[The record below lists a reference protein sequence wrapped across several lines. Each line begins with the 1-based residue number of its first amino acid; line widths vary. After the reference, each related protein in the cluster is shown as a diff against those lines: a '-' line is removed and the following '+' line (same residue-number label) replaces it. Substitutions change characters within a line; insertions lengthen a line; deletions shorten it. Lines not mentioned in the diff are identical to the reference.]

1 MLPSREKFSVLIVD
15 DEEYICQMMKTMLSG
30 FGSIE
35 TIITCNTSQLAI
47 QKLHNQE
54 FDIIILD
61 NHMPNRLGLELIK
74 IIINFKNVKAK
85 QIIFMS
91 GMMEDTEVVTAIKMG
106 VKHFLIKPFTRDR
119 LNMAFKKV
127 LNPPKK
133 KKRQKP

>member
-1 MLPSREKFSVLIVD
+1 MLPSRQKYSVLVVD
-15 DEEYICQMMKTMLSG
+15 DEEYICQMMKTMLSS
-30 FGSIE
+30 FPSIE

-54 FDIIILD
+54 FDVIILD

-74 IIINFKNVKAK
+74 IIVNFKNVKAK

-106 VKHFLIKPFTRDR
+106 VKHFLIKP
-119 LNMAFKKV
+119 
-127 LNPPKK
+127 
-133 KKRQKP
+133 

>member
-1 MLPSREKFSVLIVD
+1 MLPSRLKYSVLIVD
-15 DEEYICQMMKTMLSG
+15 DEEYICQMMKTMLSS

-74 IIINFKNVKAK
+74 IIVNFKNVKAK

-91 GMMEDTEVVTAIKMG
+91 GMMEDTEVVSAIKMG
-106 VKHFLIKPFTRDR
+106 VKHFLIKPFTRER
-119 LNMAFKKV
+119 LYLALKKV

-133 KKRQKP
+133 KKRVKP

>member
-1 MLPSREKFSVLIVD
+1 MLPSRERFSVLIVD

-30 FGSIE
+30 FGPIE

-119 LNMAFKKV
+119 LYTALKKV

-133 KKRQKP
+133 KKRQKL

>member
-1 MLPSREKFSVLIVD
+1 MLPSRQKYSVLVVD

-30 FGSIE
+30 FPSIE

-54 FDIIILD
+54 FDVIILD
-61 NHMPNRLGLELIK
+61 NHMPNRLGLELIQ
-74 IIINFKNVKAK
+74 IIVNFKNVKAK

-119 LNMAFKKV
+119 LHLALKKV

-133 KKRQKP
+133 KKRPKS